1 MTAEILEIA
10 IELGTLCAIVPC
22 SSAGVLCDGGL
33 DGNIFGQVLGKTMRG
48 KKVLLNNPVKAS
60 NGNPDQNVQI

>member
-33 DGNIFGQVLGKTMRG
+33 DGNIFGQVLGKTMRE
-48 KKVLLNNPVKAS
+48 KKS
-60 NGNPDQNVQI
+60 F